1 MSPTFLYIT
10 LGVTV
15 FCAVALLAAP
25 LIMEPSREAQHIIQ
39 VVAGRKEEKQ
49 EKKRK
54 STATSLLQL
63 STSARSR
70 LGFGENQKLKRR
82 LLAAGFRSAN
92 APDAFFSVQCLLPLA
107 GAFAGTFL
115 HENTFFMCLL
125 LGMLGFI
132 APDFWLSRRMAQR
145 KNQIRKSMPDA
156 IDLLVI
162 CVDAG
167 LGLDQAMLRV
177 TEELKISHPQIHEEF
192 NQVILE
198 QRAGQ
203 PRLEAWQNLAKRTNV
218 EEFSSFA
225 GMLTQTDRF
234 GTPIVKA
241 LQRFAEDL
249 RQRRTQRAEEAAE
262 KTKIKIIFPLML
274 IFLCLLIV
282 MVGPPV
288 ISIVYGLKGLG
299 K

>member
-25 LIMEPSREAQHIIQ
+25 LLLEPSREAQHILQ
-39 VVAGRKEEKQ
+39 VVAGRKEQKPA
-49 EKKRK
+49 KKKESPAESVLR
-54 STATSLLQL
+54 L
-63 STSARSR
+63 SSSVRSR

-92 APDAFFSVQCLLPLA
+92 APDAFFAVQCLLPLA

-115 HENTFFMCLL
+115 QENTFFMSLL
-125 LGMLGFI
+125 LAMLGFM
-132 APDFWLSRRMAQR
+132 APDLWLSRKMAQR
-145 KNQIRKSMPDA
+145 KAQIRKSMPDA

-177 TEELKISHPQIHEEF
+177 TEELKISHPQISEEF
-192 NQVILE
+192 TQVILE

-203 PRLEAWQNLAKRTNV
+203 PRLEAWQSLAKRTNV

-234 GTPIVKA
+234 GTPIIKA

-288 ISIVYGLKGLG
+288 ISIVHGLQGLN